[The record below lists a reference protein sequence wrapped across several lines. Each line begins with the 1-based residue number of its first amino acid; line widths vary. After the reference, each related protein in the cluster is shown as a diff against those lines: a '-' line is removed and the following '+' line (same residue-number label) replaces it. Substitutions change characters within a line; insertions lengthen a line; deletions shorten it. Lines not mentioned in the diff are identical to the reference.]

1 MEYICSNI
9 NCKKIFPYPS
19 YLKKHLT
26 NSYHC
31 NKTITDI
38 DKYIKDIIDNNK
50 LIANDT
56 TNIIEALKCK
66 FCKKTYVNNFTLTR
80 HLKESKCS
88 KNTEQIERDKQ
99 IAILQKQI
107 DDLKNQNSIPLQQP
121 VTTTTPIPA
130 QQIQIINHNERI
142 INNNLTIN
150 NTIVQHIYPLGY
162 EKLPNVSQEEMVR
175 LLELGDEGV
184 IEIVKLVCEQDENKN
199 FYKINMNKNNISFLS
214 NQYKI
219 DVCQETELKK
229 TLLKQ
234 CVILTYQMLIACSPI
249 LTSEKIYSINANLQ
263 NMSTRMKEEIYENGL
278 KNIIEYELRNNN
290 KITKDKIKKYT
301 KEINDNPTIKEQ
313 ALVKF
318 NNVLQIKDTT
328 VKSLSPEI
336 TLYNINNKLGD
347 PLSLPEMSFEY
358 MYRDFDTKRFED
370 TTYLKYWTLRM
381 KDELKYIKSQPN
393 VSVCDFTNFEERKNE
408 VESKIELMEMQSIKM
423 RAYDNN
429 NRIVDKD
436 NFRVLIAHVYE
447 YEHERHNH

>member
-50 LIANDT
+50 IIASN
-56 TNIIEALKCK
+56 TNNILEALKCK
-66 FCKKTYVNNFTLTR
+66 FCNKNYVNNFTLTR
-80 HLKESKCS
+80 HLKDSKCS
-88 KNTEQIERDKQ
+88 KNKEQIERDKQ
-99 IAILQKQI
+99 ITILQKQI
-107 DDLKNQNSIPLQQP
+107 DDLKNQQTTLQQL
-121 VTTTTPIPA
+121 TPTPTPSQHIN
-130 QQIQIINHNERI
+130 IINHNERI

-162 EKLPNVSQEEMVR
+162 EKLPNISQEEMVR

-249 LTSEKIYSINANLQ
+249 LTSEKIYNINANLQ
-263 NMSTRMKEEIYENGL
+263 NMSSRMKEEIYENGL

-358 MYRDFDTKRFED
+358 TYRDFDTKRFED

-429 NRIVDKD
+429 NNRIVDKD

>member
-88 KNTEQIERDKQ
+88 KNKEQIERDKQ

-121 VTTTTPIPA
+121 VTTPVPA

-301 KEINDNPTIKEQ
+301 KEINDNPIIKEQ
-313 ALVKF
+313 ALVNF
-318 NNVLQIKDTT
+318 NSVLQIKDTT
-328 VKSLSPEI
+328 AKSLSPEI

-347 PLSLPEMSFEY
+347 PLNSQELTYEFT
-358 MYRDFDTKRFED
+358 YRDFDTKRFEE
-370 TTYLKYWTLRM
+370 TTYVKYWKMRIEN
-381 KDELKYIKSQPN
+381 ELKYIKSQPN
-393 VSVCDFTNFEERKNE
+393 VSLCDFTNFEDRKNAI
-408 VESKIELMEMQSIKM
+408 ESNITLMEFQSIKM
-423 RAYDNN
+423 REYDNYN
-429 NRIVDKD
+429 NRLVNKD
-436 NFRVLIAHVYE
+436 NFKVLIAQVYVN
-447 YEHERHNH
+447 EHERHN

>member
-50 LIANDT
+50 IIANN
-56 TNIIEALKCK
+56 TNNILEALKCK
-66 FCKKTYVNNFTLTR
+66 FCNKNYVNNFTLTR
-80 HLKESKCS
+80 HLKDSKCS
-88 KNTEQIERDKQ
+88 KNKEQIERDKQ
-99 IAILQKQI
+99 ITILQKQI
-107 DDLKNQNSIPLQQP
+107 DDLKNQNSIPLPQQL
-121 VTTTTPIPA
+121 TPTPP
-130 QQIQIINHNERI
+130 QQINIINHNERI

-162 EKLPNVSQEEMVR
+162 EKLPNISQEEMVR

-249 LTSEKIYSINANLQ
+249 LTSEKIYNINSNLQ

-301 KEINDNPTIKEQ
+301 KEINDNPTTKEQ

-358 MYRDFDTKRFED
+358 TYRDFDTKRFED

-423 RAYDNN
+423 REYDNHN
-429 NRIVDKD
+429 NRIVNKD
-436 NFRVLIAHVYE
+436 NFKVLIAHVYE
-447 YEHERHNH
+447 YEHERHTQ

>member
-50 LIANDT
+50 IISNN
-56 TNIIEALKCK
+56 TNNILEALKCK
-66 FCKKTYVNNFTLTR
+66 FCNKNYVNNFTLTR
-80 HLKESKCS
+80 HLKDSKCS
-88 KNTEQIERDKQ
+88 KNKEQIERDKQ
-99 IAILQKQI
+99 ITILQKQI
-107 DDLKNQNSIPLQQP
+107 DDLKNQQTPQTLQQL
-121 VTTTTPIPA
+121 TPTPTPSQHIN
-130 QQIQIINHNERI
+130 IINHNERI

-162 EKLPNVSQEEMVR
+162 EKLPNISQEEMVR

-249 LTSEKIYSINANLQ
+249 LTSEKIYNINSNLQ
-263 NMSTRMKEEIYENGL
+263 NMSSRMKEEIYENGL

-318 NNVLQIKDTT
+318 NNVLQLKDNTN
-328 VKSLSPEI
+328 KSLSPEI

-347 PLSLPEMSFEY
+347 PLSLLEMSFEY
-358 MYRDFDTKRFED
+358 TYRDFDTKRFED
-370 TTYLKYWTLRM
+370 TTYLKYWNLRM

-423 RAYDNN
+423 REYDSHN
-429 NRIVDKD
+429 NRIVNKD
-436 NFRVLIAHVYE
+436 NFKVLIAHVYE
-447 YEHERHNH
+447 YEHERHTQ

>member
-9 NCKKIFPYPS
+9 NCKKVFPYPS
-19 YLKKHLT
+19 YLKKHLK

-38 DKYIKDIIDNNK
+38 DKYIKDIIDNKKIIESNT
-50 LIANDT
+50 N
-56 TNIIEALKCK
+56 NIIEALKCK
-66 FCKKTYVNNFTLTR
+66 FCKKNYVNNFTLTR
-80 HLKESKCS
+80 HLKDSKCS
-88 KNTEQIERDKQ
+88 KNKEQIERDKQ
-99 IAILQKQI
+99 ITILQKQI
-107 DDLKNQNSIPLQQP
+107 DDLKNQNATPTPQP
-121 VTTTTPIPA
+121 VTTQPPPT

-162 EKLPNVSQEEMVR
+162 EKLPNISQEEMVR

-301 KEINDNPTIKEQ
+301 KEINQNRDIKEQ
-313 ALVKF
+313 ALLNY
-318 NNVLQIKDTT
+318 NNILQLKDNTN
-328 VKSLSPEI
+328 KSLSPEI
-336 TLYNINNKLGD
+336 TLYNINTKLGD
-347 PLSLPEMSFEY
+347 PLKLPELTYEFT
-358 MYRDFDTKRFED
+358 YRDFDTKRFEE
-370 TTYLKYWTLRM
+370 TTYVKYWKMRIEN
-381 KDELKYIKSQPN
+381 ELKYIKSQPN
-393 VSVCDFTNFEERKNE
+393 VSVCDFTNFEERKNAI
-408 VESKIELMEMQSIKM
+408 ESKITLMETQSIKM
-423 RAYDNN
+423 REYDNN
-429 NRIVDKD
+429 NNRLVNKD
-436 NFRVLIAHVYE
+436 NFKVLIAQVYVN
-447 YEHERHNH
+447 EHERQS

>member
-1 MEYICSNI
+1 MEYICSNT

-38 DKYIKDIIDNNK
+38 DKYIKDIIDNKKIIESNT
-50 LIANDT
+50 N
-56 TNIIEALKCK
+56 NIIEALKCK
-66 FCKKTYVNNFTLTR
+66 FCKKNYVNNFTLTR
-80 HLKESKCS
+80 HLKDSKCS
-88 KNTEQIERDKQ
+88 KNKEQIERDKQ

-107 DDLKNQNSIPLQQP
+107 DDLKNQNSIPLPQP
-121 VTTTTPIPA
+121 VTTQLPT

-162 EKLPNVSQEEMVR
+162 EKLPNISQEEMIR

-199 FYKINMNKNNISFLS
+199 FYKLNMNKNNISFLS

-219 DVCQETELKK
+219 DVCQETELKQ

-249 LTSEKIYSINANLQ
+249 LSSEKIYGINSTLQ
-263 NMSTRMKEEIYENGL
+263 NMSSKMKEEIYDNGL

-290 KITKDKIKKYT
+290 KITKNKIKKYT
-301 KEINDNPTIKEQ
+301 KEINDNTNIKEQ
-313 ALVKF
+313 AVVNYK
-318 NNVLQIKDTT
+318 NILQLKDNT
-328 VKSLSPEI
+328 VKSLSPCI
-336 TLYNINNKLGD
+336 SLYEINNKLGD
-347 PLSLPEMSFEY
+347 PLTLPEMTFEFT
-358 MYRDFDTKRFED
+358 YRDFDTKRFED
-370 TTYLKYWTLRM
+370 TTYLKYWNQRII
-381 KDELKYIKSQPN
+381 DELKYIKLHPN
-393 VSVCDFTNFEERKNE
+393 VSLCDIANLEKRKQNILNNLE
-408 VESKIELMEMQSIKM
+408 FMKEQSCKM
-423 RAYDNN
+423 REYDNN
-429 NRIVDKD
+429 HNRLITKD
-436 NFRVLIAHVYE
+436 NFRLEIALDYI
-447 YEHERHNH
+447 RK

>member
-88 KNTEQIERDKQ
+88 KNKEQIERDKQ

-121 VTTTTPIPA
+121 VTTPVPA

-162 EKLPNVSQEEMVR
+162 EKLPNISQEEMIR
-175 LLELGDEGV
+175 LLELGDKGV

-199 FYKINMNKNNISFLS
+199 FYKINLNKNNISYLS

-219 DVCQETELKK
+219 D
-229 TLLKQ
+229 
-234 CVILTYQMLIACSPI
+234 I
-249 LTSEKIYSINANLQ
+249 
-263 NMSTRMKEEIYENGL
+263 
-278 KNIIEYELRNNN
+278 
-290 KITKDKIKKYT
+290 
-301 KEINDNPTIKEQ
+301 
-313 ALVKF
+313 
-318 NNVLQIKDTT
+318 
-328 VKSLSPEI
+328 
-336 TLYNINNKLGD
+336 
-347 PLSLPEMSFEY
+347 
-358 MYRDFDTKRFED
+358 
-370 TTYLKYWTLRM
+370 
-381 KDELKYIKSQPN
+381 
-393 VSVCDFTNFEERKNE
+393 
-408 VESKIELMEMQSIKM
+408 
-423 RAYDNN
+423 
-429 NRIVDKD
+429 
-436 NFRVLIAHVYE
+436 
-447 YEHERHNH
+447 